1 MIHELIQKYVDFWK
15 AEPSYPLSENN
26 IWKLTKLLT
35 KLDETHDITWE
46 FDNCTLY
53 GHFSDPKD
61 EKADSRFIIITNDE
75 YLRLDVRYDLKRK
88 NKYWNRCVYNIDEEY
103 YTLKKSMLYDCL
115 FISQIRDDEE
125 IMDWTEYTLNDTTG
139 EENPISFE

>member
-15 AEPSYPLSENN
+15 AESYPLSENN

-46 FDNCTLY
+46 FDNCTIY

-61 EKADSRFIIITNDE
+61 EKGDSRFIIITNDE
-75 YLRLDVRYDLKRK
+75 YLRLDVRYDLNRK
-88 NKYWNRCVYNIDEEY
+88 NEYWNRCVYNIDEEY
-103 YTLKKSMLYDCL
+103 YKLKKAMLYDCL
-115 FISQIRDDEE
+115 FISQIRDDNS
-125 IMDWTEYTLNDTTG
+125 IMEWTEYTVNNSTS